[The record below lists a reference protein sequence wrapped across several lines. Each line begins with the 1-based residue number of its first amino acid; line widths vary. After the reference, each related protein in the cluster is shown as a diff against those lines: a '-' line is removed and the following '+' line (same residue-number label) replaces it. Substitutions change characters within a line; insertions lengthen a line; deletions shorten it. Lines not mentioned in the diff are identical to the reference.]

1 MKGTFT
7 EDREEW
13 QKELQ
18 KHCEEASSD
27 QEATQEVQEDRIEHI
42 KKKGDQ
48 QFTVLRKNC
57 RNHS

>member
-18 KHCEEASSD
+18 KHCEEASTD
-27 QEATQEVQEDRIEHI
+27 QEETQEVQEDRIEHI
-42 KKKGDQ
+42 KKKGVL
-48 QFTVLRKNC
+48 QFTVSRKNC